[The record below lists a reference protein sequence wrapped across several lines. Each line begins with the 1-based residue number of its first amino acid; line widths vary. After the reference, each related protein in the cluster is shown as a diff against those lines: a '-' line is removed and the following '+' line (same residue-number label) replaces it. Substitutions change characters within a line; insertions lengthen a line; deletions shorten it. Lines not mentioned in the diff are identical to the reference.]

1 MHYINIENTFAGC
14 GLQHM
19 PLIHHVSCAS
29 VIAASEIL
37 QLAQSQPS
45 IRDVT
50 AGESEGLVKQDSRS
64 LRPGTAPY
72 TQIPAQLLSCQL
84 GTCKLEKHPLSL
96 LPSRRSITQRLS
108 DGSIA
113 LIYSA
118 THTASCGIL
127 QCSDFQDI
135 SASAF
140 GMGGV
145 AIPPGLSPLGAA

>member
-29 VIAASEIL
+29 VIAGSEIL

-45 IRDVT
+45 IRDVNC
-50 AGESEGLVKQDSRS
+50 GRVRRLGLPRQS
-64 LRPGTAPY
+64 LLAPRHSAIHSNPY
-72 TQIPAQLLSCQL
+72 PVTQLSAANLQTRKAPSL
-84 GTCKLEKHPLSL
+84 SYPLSSQHHTTPFRWEHRIDL
-96 LPSRRSITQRLS
+96 QR
-108 DGSIA
+108 D
-113 LIYSA
+113 
-118 THTASCGIL
+118 TASCGIL
-127 QCSDFQDI
+127 QCSDFQGI

-145 AIPPGLSPLGAA
+145 VIPPGLSPLGAA